1 MINIEKKTFE
11 SLFNLYYSGLIV
23 YANRFTNQIEISEDI
38 VHDVF
43 ITLWEKKDSLL
54 MESAKAYLFSSVRN
68 RCLNHL
74 EQLKVRNEYQEQLL
88 QKGDITGLL
97 TWEYYVESELREHI
111 EKAIRQLPPQCQKI
125 FIMNRFDGKSIAQIA
140 EELEISPRTAE
151 KHIEVALKKLRQE
164 LADYL
169 PTGLLFWLFKYLTQ
183 KKRDSFPSLF
193 PSEYI
198 IS

>member
-11 SLFNLYYSGLIV
+11 SLFNLYDSGLIV

-169 PTGLLFWLFKYLTQ
+169 PTGLLFWLLN
-183 KKRDSFPSLF
+183 
-193 PSEYI
+193 I
-198 IS
+198 

>member
-1 MINIEKKTFE
+1 MINIDRNTFE
-11 SLFNLYYSGLIV
+11 SLFNQYYSGLIV
-23 YANRFTNQIEISEDI
+23 YANRFTNQTEVSEDI

-43 ITLWEKKDSLL
+43 ISLWEKRNSLL

-125 FIMNRFDGKSIAQIA
+125 FIMNRFDGKSIAQRIGNLSPHGR
-140 EELEISPRTAE
+140 ETHRSCLEKTPPRTG
-151 KHIEVALKKLRQE
+151 R
-164 LADYL
+164 L
-169 PTGLLFWLFKYLTQ
+169 PSDWFIILDIKYLTT
-183 KKRDSFPSLF
+183 KKEARFQASFLQN
-193 PSEYI
+193 I
-198 IS
+198 

>member
-1 MINIEKKTFE
+1 
-11 SLFNLYYSGLIV
+11 
-23 YANRFTNQIEISEDI
+23 
-38 VHDVF
+38 
-43 ITLWEKKDSLL
+43 

-164 LADYL
+164 LADYPSDWFIIL
-169 PTGLLFWLFKYLTQ
+169 AIKYLTQ
-183 KKRDSFPSLF
+183 KKETRFQASSLQN
-193 PSEYI
+193 I
-198 IS
+198 

>member
-1 MINIEKKTFE
+1 LFQDVGNRGMINIDRNTFE
-11 SLFNLYYSGLIV
+11 SLFNQYYSGLIV
-23 YANRFTNQIEISEDI
+23 YANRFTNQTEVSEDI

-43 ITLWEKKDSLL
+43 ISLWEKRNSLL

-169 PTGLLFWLFKYLTQ
+169 PTGLLFWILN
-183 KKRDSFPSLF
+183 
-193 PSEYI
+193 I
-198 IS
+198 

>member
-1 MINIEKKTFE
+1 
-11 SLFNLYYSGLIV
+11 
-23 YANRFTNQIEISEDI
+23 
-38 VHDVF
+38 
-43 ITLWEKKDSLL
+43 

-169 PTGLLFWLFKYLTQ
+169 PTGLLFWILN
-183 KKRDSFPSLF
+183 
-193 PSEYI
+193 I
-198 IS
+198 

>member
-43 ITLWEKKDSLL
+43 ITLWEKKIHSS

-88 QKGDITGLL
+88 QKGTLPDYSLGNITWNQNFGNIL
-97 TWEYYVESELREHI
+97 
-111 EKAIRQLPPQCQKI
+111 KRQSVNFPLNAK
-125 FIMNRFDGKSIAQIA
+125 RF
-140 EELEISPRTAE
+140 
-151 KHIEVALKKLRQE
+151 
-164 LADYL
+164 
-169 PTGLLFWLFKYLTQ
+169 
-183 KKRDSFPSLF
+183 SL
-193 PSEYI
+193 
-198 IS
+198 

>member
-1 MINIEKKTFE
+1 
-11 SLFNLYYSGLIV
+11 
-23 YANRFTNQIEISEDI
+23 
-38 VHDVF
+38 
-43 ITLWEKKDSLL
+43 

-164 LADYL
+164 LAINL
-169 PTGLLFWLFKYLTQ
+169 PTGLLFWILN
-183 KKRDSFPSLF
+183 
-193 PSEYI
+193 I
-198 IS
+198 